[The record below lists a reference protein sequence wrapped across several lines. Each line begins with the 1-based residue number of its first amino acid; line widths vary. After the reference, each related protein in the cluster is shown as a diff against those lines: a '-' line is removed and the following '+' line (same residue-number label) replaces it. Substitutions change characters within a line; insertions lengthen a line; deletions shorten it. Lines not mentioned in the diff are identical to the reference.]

1 MAILKQRLHLKNSS
15 GTYDTVYLENIA
27 TNIKMSDSNST
38 LLSAYL
44 ANAGLGTT
52 AKVMSNKT
60 IDDIRKMGSGFYCG
74 KAVTNA
80 PDTGWWGYINI
91 KYNDNYVVLFAVD
104 LNSNIFY
111 YNTCNNETWAGW
123 VVVNDGTDLYKT
135 VNDLKSSVSSGKT
148 QIASAIT
155 DKGVST
161 AASATFSQMASNI
174 SKIDVYSGSTHVIW
188 IETPCITKNAT
199 VTATKGSVTI
209 TAKYNSTF
217 GRWKAELP
225 NSSYTGKWTIK
236 GVYSSVTK
244 TGTVSVTANTVDY
257 YITLPF
263 IPLSGTLAV
272 GNTVT
277 FDNKKYIV
285 VHNDDTKWY
294 LASNDVTEITAFN
307 SNINN
312 DTYKGSTIATKCA
325 NYLNTFSDAAQ
336 AYMQNVTVESVIA
349 KVFIPSKSM
358 IITTFTYYNSV
369 ANRIYKIDP
378 DDNTSKKAWW
388 TSSPYSS
395 VSNPYAY
402 YVDTTGTISEH
413 MQTGGH
419 TFRPHICIIK

>member
-1 MAILKQRLHLKNSS
+1 MAILKQRLHTKNSS
-15 GTYDTVYLENIA
+15 GKYDTVYLEGIA
-27 TNIKMSDSNST
+27 NNIKMSDSDST
-38 LLSAYL
+38 LLSTYL

-52 AKVMSNKT
+52 AKVMSNKS

-74 KAVTNA
+74 KTVTNA

-123 VVVNDGTDLYKT
+123 VVVNDGTDLYKA

-161 AASATFSQMASNI
+161 AASATFSQMATNI
-174 SKIDVYSGSTHVIW
+174 GKIDVYSGSTHVIW

-225 NSSYTGKWTIK
+225 NSSYTGSWTIK
-236 GVYSSVTK
+236 GVYSGITK
-244 TGTVSVTANTVDY
+244 TGTVNVTDSTIDY
-257 YITLPF
+257 YITLAF

-277 FDNKKYIV
+277 FDNKSFLV
-285 VHNDDTKWY
+285 VHNSGNQWY
-294 LASNDVTEITAFN
+294 LGASKIDKNISPTGGAQSYSETGFSTECTTYL
-307 SNINN
+307 SNF
-312 DTYKGSTIATKCA
+312 SALA
-325 NYLNTFSDAAQ
+325 QTFMS
-336 AYMQNVTVESVIA
+336 NVTIETVIN
-349 KVFIPSKSM
+349 KVFIPSLTQIQSGFSHYAKSQD
-358 IITTFTYYNSV
+358 
-369 ANRIYKIDP
+369 NRICYKGS
-378 DDNTSKKAWW
+378 TAAAWW
-388 TSSPYSS
+388 TSTITSGTYIHEI
-395 VSNPYAY
+395 
-402 YVDTTGTISEH
+402 TKTGTTSKSE
-413 MQTGGH
+413 TYNVSSG
-419 TFRPHICIIK
+419 FRPHICIIK